1 MVVPVSSQ
9 REALGEDAVYTSVE
23 SLLSLRFYAQNLSLK
38 PQKRSSAIIDGGARS
53 RYRGRGMEFAE
64 VRPYQAG
71 DDIRSIDWRVT
82 ARTQQPYTKLFQ
94 EEKER
99 PVLLLVDQRP
109 SMFFGSRR
117 VFKSV
122 AAAQIAAT
130 IAWAAQQN
138 NDRIGALLIGEKS
151 ETDLRARQG
160 KRAVLTL
167 IQKLVEA
174 NTQLR
179 SPVAANRNAR
189 PLAAYIEELRH
200 VARPG
205 SAIFIISDFMDFDQH
220 GAGRLTLLAR
230 HTDTRL
236 IHLYDPLELSLP
248 GKAPLSLS
256 NGRDFLRIPVAS
268 QISDKMRMLF
278 SQRQEHLRQTAQQI
292 QATYAAVDAG
302 RDLQDV
308 LQEIFM
314 PQRRGISASSMA
326 SARR

>member
-1 MVVPVSSQ
+1 MAVTLGPD
-9 REALGEDAVYTSVE
+9 RHALSEDGVYTSVE

-38 PQKRSSAIIDGGARS
+38 PQKRSASIIDGGARS

-64 VRPYQAG
+64 VRPYQTG

-99 PVLLLVDQRP
+99 PVLVLVDQRP

-138 NDRIGALLIGEKS
+138 NDRIGALVISEKS

-160 KRAVLTL
+160 KRAVLAL

-174 NTQLR
+174 NTQLH
-179 SPVAANRNAR
+179 SPVAEDKHSRR
-189 PLAAYIEELRH
+189 LADHIEELRH
-200 VARPG
+200 FARPG
-205 SAIFIISDFMDFDQH
+205 SAIFIISDFMDFDQRS
-220 GAGRLTLLAR
+220 AERLSLLAR

-236 IHLYDPLELSLP
+236 IHIYDPLELSLP
-248 GKAPLSLS
+248 TKAPLGLS
-256 NGRDFLRIPVAS
+256 NGREFLRISNAD
-268 QISDKMRMLF
+268 QISARMLTLF
-278 SQRQEHLRQTAQQI
+278 TQRQEQLRQTAQQM
-292 QATYAAVDAG
+292 QATYAAVNAS
-302 RDLQDV
+302 RDLQEV

-314 PQRRGISASSMA
+314 PQRRGMSASSMA